1 VLSLGLGLTVLVAI
15 ALIQANLERQV
26 EEQLPSVAPTYFFI
40 DIQSNELAIFNAAL
54 KSVPGVEDIQ
64 EMPSL
69 RARIVRIN
77 DVPVDQA
84 RVAKSAAWAVDSDRG
99 LTYAAAP
106 PPGSHIVAGQWWSKD
121 YKGPPLISF
130 DAGLAAGMGVG
141 IGDTLTFNVLGRDIE
156 ARIGNLRTID
166 WTTLGMNFTVIFAP
180 GTLEAAPHTFIATV
194 RAAPGQEAAVLD
206 AVTGRLPNVSAVRV
220 KDALDAV
227 NQILGNIGL
236 AVNATAV
243 VTLLAGTL
251 VLAGAIA
258 AGHRRRVY
266 DAVVLKVLGATRRDV
281 LRAYLVEYGCLGL
294 ATAAIAAVLG
304 TGVAWFVIARIM
316 GAPWVF
322 FPQNVALT
330 ALLCL
335 AITVA
340 FGFAGTWRALGQ
352 KAATLLRNE

>member
-1 VLSLGLGLTVLVAI
+1 
-15 ALIQANLERQV
+15 
-26 EEQLPSVAPTYFFI
+26 
-40 DIQSNELAIFNAAL
+40 
-54 KSVPGVEDIQ
+54 
-64 EMPSL
+64 
-69 RARIVRIN
+69 
-77 DVPVDQA
+77 
-84 RVAKSAAWAVDSDRG
+84 
-99 LTYAAAP
+99 
-106 PPGSHIVAGQWWSKD
+106 
-121 YKGPPLISF
+121 
-130 DAGLAAGMGVG
+130 MGVG
-141 IGDTLTFNVLGRDIE
+141 VGDTLTFNVLGRDIE
-156 ARIGNLRTID
+156 ARIGNLRSID

-180 GTLEAAPHTFIATV
+180 GTLEVAPHTFIATV
-194 RAAPGQEAAVLD
+194 RTAPGQEAAVLQ
-206 AVTGRLPNVSAVRV
+206 AVTDRLPNVSAVRV

-236 AVNATAV
+236 AVNATAI

-281 LRAYLVEYGCLGL
+281 LGAYLVEYGCLGL

-304 TGVAWFVIARIM
+304 TGVAWFVITEIM
-316 GAPWVF
+316 HAPWLF
-322 FPQNVALT
+322 FPGNVALT

-340 FGFAGTWRALGQ
+340 FGFVGTWRALSQ

>member
-1 VLSLGLGLTVLVAI
+1 
-15 ALIQANLERQV
+15 
-26 EEQLPSVAPTYFFI
+26 
-40 DIQSNELAIFNAAL
+40 
-54 KSVPGVEDIQ
+54 
-64 EMPSL
+64 
-69 RARIVRIN
+69 
-77 DVPVDQA
+77 
-84 RVAKSAAWAVDSDRG
+84 
-99 LTYAAAP
+99 
-106 PPGSHIVAGQWWSKD
+106 
-121 YKGPPLISF
+121 
-130 DAGLAAGMGVG
+130 
-141 IGDTLTFNVLGRDIE
+141 
-156 ARIGNLRTID
+156 
-166 WTTLGMNFTVIFAP
+166 
-180 GTLEAAPHTFIATV
+180 
-194 RAAPGQEAAVLD
+194 
-206 AVTGRLPNVSAVRV
+206 LPNVSAVRV

-304 TGVAWFVIARIM
+304 TGVAWFVITRIM
-316 GAPWVF
+316 DAPWVF
-322 FPQNVALT
+322 FPRNVALT